1 MKRVK
6 NNGMNGTTSPSH
18 VLRPPRTPTRA
29 DYPPKM
35 VRDSPV
41 GPASHRGADRSTT
54 ERRQEGNCGKEP
66 VTGGGRKKISHVGL
80 LRPSG
85 YLVRELGMTCTA
97 VGERL
102 VIGQPAVS
110 VVLAR
115 GEKIVKEKGFRLPE
129 GRK

>member
-1 MKRVK
+1 
-6 NNGMNGTTSPSH
+6 
-18 VLRPPRTPTRA
+18 
-29 DYPPKM
+29 
-35 VRDSPV
+35 
-41 GPASHRGADRSTT
+41 
-54 ERRQEGNCGKEP
+54 
-66 VTGGGRKKISHVGL
+66 
-80 LRPSG
+80 
-85 YLVRELGMTCTA
+85 LVRELGMTCTA